1 MSTLAII
8 GAVAAGAGALGSLG
22 MGISGKVKGNKN
34 ARIEARSIRKKQT
47 TSC

>member
-1 MSTLAII
+1 MSTLVVI

-34 ARIEARSIRKKQT
+34 ARIEARKEKRMQQKL
-47 TSC
+47 